1 MVRHSAGKCQP
12 AWPSGKT
19 LGEEDEINVP
29 MAFSVFR
36 DGGRSVGKRKDP
48 GSVGRLGL
56 VVRRSV
62 GECEPAWPS
71 GKALGW

>member
-1 MVRHSAGKCQP
+1 MVSVSR
-12 AWPSGKT
+12 
-19 LGEEDEINVP
+19 LGLV
-29 MAFSVFR
+29 VR
-36 DGGRSVGKRKDP
+36 RSVGKQKDP

-62 GECEPAWPS
+62 GKCEPAWPS